1 MPGKRA
7 GRSPIAAWLT
17 TLRFDHPA
25 QQDEPLRVCR
35 RPICLRH
42 AARGD
47 LFQHGVVALLG
58 FGRRDVADGLQQ
70 PSIVEPIHPFQR
82 RELDGLER
90 APWSTLVDHLGLVE
104 TVNRFAESIVVAV
117 ADATDRRLD
126 AGLRQALGVSN
137 ADVLAASDALR
148 VALISRRR

>member
-1 MPGKRA
+1 M
-7 GRSPIAAWLT
+7 
-17 TLRFDHPA
+17 
-25 QQDEPLRVCR
+25 
-35 RPICLRH
+35 RH